1 MVEHHPPPCR
11 RRCDSPGASPVPHP
25 LTASGPARRPDGQV
39 VLLVLAHLRAHPQ
52 LDFSPYELA
61 KLLRLSHGTVR
72 RHLLRLAAAGRV
84 RRTTLAPAR
93 FQITTP

>member
-1 MVEHHPPPCR
+1 VPATLREPR
-11 RRCDSPGASPVPHP
+11 SAAVPHP
-25 LTASGPARRPDGQV
+25 VTASGPARRPDGQV

-72 RHLLRLAAAGRV
+72 RHLVRLAASGRV

>member
-1 MVEHHPPPCR
+1 MAHP
-11 RRCDSPGASPVPHP
+11 V
-25 LTASGPARRPDGQV
+25 TASGPARRPDGQV
-39 VLLVLAHLRAHPQ
+39 VLLMLAHLRAHPQ

-72 RHLLRLAAAGRV
+72 RHLVRLAAAGSV